1 MIAQIIYDKID
12 ENLPMIYKTLRRIPL
27 VTDIIFTRGK
37 ELAVYINGI
46 KVWDSKRNSLK
57 ELKNEVY
64 SIKVDEELSNFIF
77 PFSS

>member
-1 MIAQIIYDKID
+1 
-12 ENLPMIYKTLRRIPL
+12 IYKTLRRIPL